1 MSGQRITPPGGQCL
15 QSLLRKDPVMIIF
28 DLSFR
33 HLSILAQRET
43 VQHTFRINREGRGE
57 VVIDLPYLSIAF
69 TKHRKTGALLSR

>member
-1 MSGQRITPPGGQCL
+1 
-15 QSLLRKDPVMIIF
+15 MIIF